1 MVDPVQASKKSME
14 AVVRYMERR
23 GYIFA
28 LVVGVKPAQD
38 ENERVR
44 LGMTPDLK
52 TNQALIGPMIRL
64 LRDTADILER
74 GGVGEL
80 VEPEN

>member
-1 MVDPVQASKKSME
+1 MADPVQESKKAME
-14 AVVRYMERR
+14 AVVRHMERR

-44 LGMTPDLK
+44 PGMTANLR
-52 TNQALIGPMIRL
+52 TNRALLGPTIRL

-74 GGVGEL
+74 VGVGEI